1 MNPYT
6 EFSFDMPF
14 FDLVDDSGRSLQLE
28 KLMPLLNIYF
38 DAAALYDRY
47 LSYGVG
53 ADQAGKG
60 DVFVFFHKTNPD
72 RFIVIDM
79 FCDFTDQYNMVK
91 LGVRCEAEEEDVI
104 RTVLQEIHSGAEVAS
119 EFQESYDGL
128 LQLEIHPKNFP
139 QEIRYGDHT
148 YIKDIHYFT

>member
-1 MNPYT
+1 MNLYT

-14 FDLVDDSGRSLQLE
+14 FDLVDDSGRYLQLE
-28 KLMPLLNIYF
+28 KLMRLLNIHF
-38 DAAALYDRY
+38 DATALYARY

-53 ADQAGKG
+53 ADQVGKG

-72 RFIVIDM
+72 CFIVIDL
-79 FCDFTDQYNMVK
+79 FHEFTDQYNMVK
-91 LGVRCEAEEEDVI
+91 LGVRCEVEEEDII
-104 RTVLQEIHSGAEVAS
+104 RTVLQEIYSGAEVAS
-119 EFQESYDGL
+119 DFQESYDGL

-148 YIKDIHYFT
+148 YIKNINYFT